1 MQIAIADSNNRINLW
16 CNDIRET
23 KEGKIH
29 FSVINGAWDGW
40 VKDDKVYVKETKK
53 TFFGKIVWKG
63 MAPFSTWKYNEAIA
77 WIQESVDK
85 SGGRLRDYIYIPQKS
100 KLPKEWEDDD
110 IPF

>member
-1 MQIAIADSNNRINLW
+1 MQISIADSNNRINLW

-23 KEGKIH
+23 EEGKTH

-40 VKDDKVYVKETKK
+40 IKGDEVYIKKTKQ
-53 TFFGKIVWKG
+53 TFFGKLVWKG
-63 MAPFSTWKYNEAIA
+63 NAPFNTWDYNEAIA

-85 SGGRLRDYIYIPQKS
+85 SGGRVRDYIYIKQIS
-100 KLPKEWEDDD
+100 KLPEEWQDD